1 MSRASRIISDK
12 TLGFYP
18 DILHDSGE
26 PWTVHE
32 CEPQLARVNLRDRVG
47 YVPEALTEIDRNIQN
62 HEYGHV
68 KITDMG
74 RERGT
79 TYGEFQYFLEE
90 CRVNVWLM
98 RHNIAVNKAY
108 DGFNWVTMPRPD
120 NEIHA
125 ALSWLQCVTYRDGR
139 VHVPIDLSEFV
150 IYCARSIA
158 ADKYV
163 KLCAA
168 YAELKAGNL
177 KRAHRDELARKLADE
192 FTRIEPPPEK
202 PQVLKQDYDQ
212 ERKEEKEA
220 QEKAAEKAEQRENDE
235 PGKLKGDAQKLGAMA
250 IHRHITKNKPG
261 RRIAMPFGSSETGM
275 IPTQFGRRS
284 IDGKMFKR
292 KKATGA
298 VIIDMSGSMRW
309 DWAQL
314 RDLIRRLPNVTIA
327 GYHGVNSADGKY
339 DAGPVR
345 GKLCVFGE
353 KGRWSEPEYE
363 AGDNNGNDVD
373 FEALDWGAKV
383 TDGPVV
389 WLSDGEVCGG
399 VYRERGLV
407 QKCNALMKK
416 RGIVRLTNADDAR
429 AYFRKKPVTIYTRCD
444 KDSGRVGRM
453 K

>member
-1 MSRASRIISDK
+1 MTQRTVGDK
-12 TLGFYP
+12 SLGFYP

-32 CEPQLARVNLRDRVG
+32 CEPQLARVDLQDKVG
-47 YVPEALTEIDRNIQN
+47 WVPEALTEIDRNIQN

-68 KITDMG
+68 KITDGG

-90 CRVNVWLM
+90 CRVNLWLM

-108 DGFNWVTMPRPD
+108 DGFNWLTIPRPTD
-120 NEIHA
+120 EIHA
-125 ALSWLQCVTYRDGR
+125 ALEWLQCATYVDGR
-139 VHVPIDLSEFV
+139 RDAPTDLIEFYR
-150 IYCARSIA
+150 YCANSIDA
-158 ADKYV
+158 HKVAV
-163 KLCAA
+163 LFEA
-168 YAELKAGNL
+168 YRELKLGNL

-192 FTRIEPPPEK
+192 FTRIDPPPEK
-202 PQVLKQDYDQ
+202 PQVLKQDYQQ
-212 ERKEEKEA
+212 ERAEEKEA
-220 QEKAAEKAEQRENDE
+220 QQKAAEKAEQRENDE
-235 PGKLKGDAQKLGAMA
+235 PGKLKGGATKLGAMS

-292 KKATGA
+292 KKSTGA
-298 VIIDMSGSMRW
+298 VIIDMSGSMAW

-314 RDLIRRLPNVTIA
+314 RDLIKRLPNVTIA
-327 GYHGVNSADGKY
+327 GYHGVYSESGYPN
-339 DAGPVR
+339 AGLIR

-353 KGRWSEPEYE
+353 KGRWSEPQHE
-363 AGDNNGNDVD
+363 AGDNGGNDVD

-399 VYRERGLV
+399 VHDDNRGALAA
-407 QKCNALMKK
+407 KCNALMKK

-444 KDSGRVGRM
+444 KGSGRIGRM